1 MLAFLSKVFAI
12 IIEGRITHYQ
22 WIMGQIN
29 PAQFGFTKGRRT
41 LDAVFVLDTLMAQAR
56 AEKRPL
62 YVAFI
67 DFQKAY
73 DLVDR
78 DCLFYKMLNYGIDG
92 PILNTIV
99 GMYRAVR
106 SILRMGTMGHEVSE
120 VIEQL
125 VGLRQGCVLSP
136 CLFTL
141 YIADLPAW
149 LEAAGTRGVLVMILG
164 HGCYYML
171 MMRYWWQTR
180 RKTSKKCLEP

>member
-1 MLAFLSKVFAI
+1 MALRKGGQLDPTRPTNYRGIALLASLSKVFAN

-22 WIMGQIN
+22 RIMGQLN

-106 SILRMGTMGHEVSE
+106 SIVRMGHEVSE

-125 VGLRQGCVLSP
+125 VGLRQGCVYCRHVGLH
-136 CLFTL
+136 F
-141 YIADLPAW
+141 I
-149 LEAAGTRGVLVMILG
+149 
-164 HGCYYML
+164 
-171 MMRYWWQTR
+171 
-180 RKTSKKCLEP
+180 